1 MAVVVVVYVLYLDE
15 FRSDFKKVWS
25 VNMVQVTTLQ
35 GQLLAD
41 ETIWQTLV
49 KGLNGRFA
57 NARLLILIPDHTRTI
72 PLPQLFRYLVQ
83 ILHDAQ
89 QLDFM
94 VALGT
99 HPPLTERQLC
109 RLVGIT
115 PEARQTTYQRVGILN
130 HTWDSPEDLIQLG
143 RLTQAQIQQIAGDR
157 WHPTLAGDVAVNINR
172 AILDYDHVLILGPTF
187 PHEVVGFSGG
197 AKYFFPGISGPDM
210 INVTHW
216 LGALAGVRGTIG
228 IKETPVR
235 EMIHAAAEFV
245 PTPTTLIALVVAGK
259 GLAGMFIGDY
269 LSAWSAAADLSSE
282 RHIIWVDEPFRQVLS
297 CAPPMYDE
305 LWTAGKAMYK
315 LEPALAEGGE
325 LIIYAPHLD
334 VVSHVHGK
342 YIYEIGYHV
351 LPYFL
356 NQWDRF
362 KHIPL
367 GVLAHSTH
375 VRGDGRY
382 QNGVE
387 FPRASVALAT
397 RLSAED
403 CQQLALGYQNPE
415 EIDASQWQN
424 REEEGVLYVPKAGE
438 MLYRLRRRGD
448 EGSGQ

>member
-1 MAVVVVVYVLYLDE
+1 MISAKAAPNHLLD
-15 FRSDFKKVWS
+15 
-25 VNMVQVTTLQ
+25 
-35 GQLLAD
+35 D
-41 ETIWQTLV
+41 ELIWQTLV
-49 KGLNGRFA
+49 DGLAGQFKNGRI
-57 NARLLILIPDHTRTI
+57 LVLIPDHTRTI
-72 PLPQLFRYLVQ
+72 PLPLLFRYLVK
-83 ILHDAQ
+83 LLADAK

-99 HPPLTERQLC
+99 HPPLPEVQLNQ
-109 RLVGIT
+109 LVGLT
-115 PEARQTTYQRVGILN
+115 AEERQTTYKHIGLQN
-130 HTWDSPEDLIQLG
+130 HRWDLPDT
-143 RLTQAQIQQIAGDR
+143 LTQIGTLPQEQVKQIAGDS
-157 WHPTLAGDVAVNINR
+157 WHPTLGGDVAININR
-172 AILDYDHVLILGPTF
+172 AILAYDHILILGPTF

-197 AKYFFPGISGPDM
+197 AKYLFPGISAADM

-228 IKETPVR
+228 LKETPVR
-235 EMIHAAAEFV
+235 EMVHAAAEHV
-245 PTPTTLIALVVAGK
+245 TTPITLIALVVVGQ

-269 LSAWSAAADLSSE
+269 LTAWRAAADLSSE
-282 RHIIWVDEPFRQVLS
+282 RHIIWVDKPFRRVLS

-315 LEPALAEGGE
+315 LEPALAEDGE

-334 VVSHVHGK
+334 VVSHVHGN

-362 KHIPL
+362 KHVPL

-387 FPRASVALAT
+387 MPRATVKLAT
-397 RLSAED
+397 KLPPED
-403 CQQLALGYQNPE
+403 CAQLALGYENPA
-415 EIDASQWQN
+415 EIDVSQWQN
-424 REEEGVLYVPKAGE
+424 REGEGVLYVPKAGE
-438 MLYRLRRRGD
+438 MLYRVRNKD
-448 EGSGQ
+448 